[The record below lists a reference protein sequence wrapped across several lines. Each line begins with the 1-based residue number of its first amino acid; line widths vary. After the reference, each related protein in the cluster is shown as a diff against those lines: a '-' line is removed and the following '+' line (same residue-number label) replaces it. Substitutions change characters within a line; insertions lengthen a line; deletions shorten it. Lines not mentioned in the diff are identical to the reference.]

1 MKYLLITFI
10 TIVAAQCNKSTTTDA
25 TTTQKDNSEV
35 TISYQTGPC
44 FGSCQQLSLTI
55 NDTKAIVTYSGSKDS
70 LKHGTYSKTIT
81 ETELKEL
88 VKLFDDAKFFTL
100 EDSYLGNIVD
110 FPINTITCSY
120 AKTKKAKSVRVR
132 GYIPKPLDNIQKALL
147 AITDSEGWKKVE

>member
-10 TIVAAQCNKSTTTDA
+10 TIVAAQCNKTA
-25 TTTQKDNSEV
+25 TTNTSTPQKDNSEV

-55 NDTKAIVTYSGSKDS
+55 NDTKAIVTYSGTKDS
-70 LKHGTYSKTIT
+70 LKHGSYSKTIT
-81 ETELKEL
+81 DIELKEL